1 MSKLRQPRKPTR
13 EEKIA
18 MTRNGVTNPKEYLV
32 AGTEPSAILLTHKVT
47 GEQITIQIGKE

>member
-1 MSKLRQPRKPTR
+1 MSKLRRPRKPTR

-32 AGTEPSAILLTHKVT
+32 AGTDPSAIPLTHKVT